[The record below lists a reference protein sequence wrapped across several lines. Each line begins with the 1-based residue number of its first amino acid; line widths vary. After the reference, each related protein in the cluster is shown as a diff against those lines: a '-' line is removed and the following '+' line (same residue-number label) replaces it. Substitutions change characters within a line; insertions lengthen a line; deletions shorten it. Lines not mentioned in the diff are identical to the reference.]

1 MELSKTSC
9 LSFLVPSSAT
19 SGEVLLTLQ
28 SPELRTWEFVLLSA
42 FIRPLPTSP
51 SSTSITTRSARAIR
65 PSPPTPEITIG
76 RWTAGKESCP
86 TFVYAA
92 FSFILSFNFPP
103 PRQYSLKQFCTA
115 KCYPRK
121 LLSLN
126 SRQQC
131 NAVHTPHSAV
141 LSRSVVSH
149 SVSCVTRGER
159 RCGYSLSCISREK
172 RFPLY
177 GFPLSFP
184 FFTSLPTP
192 LTFRSDFLL
201 YLFSL
206 SLLLARCSWRVRSFT
221 SFLCSRL
228 SVSLPFTQCGSLLKV
243 KRNDDS
249 SHFFSRK
256 TCSRGLQTLRCLSM
270 IMGSP
275 RKNHFVAGLFDG
287 GKNVRCCGETTQ
299 RVKMM
304 RIELSCESSWYHHED
319 AVKTT
324 GVSI

>member
-1 MELSKTSC
+1 MVVLYLYLYPPFRNLWIILQAHYFASIIWLRNLTQLILSKVWLKTLQRCRFLPIFFFEKVNKNSNSRRWTPPVSLIDYSNFPHSHWQICILHFSSPTNSNPSAWRGVSTNSLSIGTLSC
-9 LSFLVPSSAT
+9 VC

-51 SSTSITTRSARAIR
+51 SSTSITTRSARAVR
-65 PSPPTPEITIG
+65 PSPPTAEITIG

-131 NAVHTPHSAV
+131 NTVHTPHSAV

-149 SVSCVTRGER
+149 SVSV
-159 RCGYSLSCISREK
+159 SQ
-172 RFPLY
+172 
-177 GFPLSFP
+177 
-184 FFTSLPTP
+184 FTS
-192 LTFRSDFLL
+192 
-201 YLFSL
+201 
-206 SLLLARCSWRVRSFT
+206 V
-221 SFLCSRL
+221 
-228 SVSLPFTQCGSLLKV
+228 V
-243 KRNDDS
+243 
-249 SHFFSRK
+249 
-256 TCSRGLQTLRCLSM
+256 
-270 IMGSP
+270 
-275 RKNHFVAGLFDG
+275 
-287 GKNVRCCGETTQ
+287 
-299 RVKMM
+299 
-304 RIELSCESSWYHHED
+304 
-319 AVKTT
+319 
-324 GVSI
+324 